1 MFLANRSLALPV
13 RRFCL
18 RRSLSSR
25 ASGVLSAL
33 NIPTNGEVHGV
44 YDGQWK
50 GSGEIIES
58 VCPTTGEILARVKT
72 ASPQESELALQKTRE
87 AYASFRNLP
96 APRRGEILRQIRTA
110 LSDKREELGALVS
123 LEMGKIKTEGIGE
136 VQEFIDICDYAVG
149 LSRMMN
155 GRVVASERPGHSI
168 LEVPNPLGVVAVL
181 SAFNFPVAVYGWNLA
196 LSLAAGNATIWKPS
210 PTTPL
215 CSIAVTSIIAEVLK
229 KNDLPGA
236 VAGLVT
242 GGKEVGEALVNNH
255 DVQLVSFTGS
265 ERVGGIVGQAVAS
278 RFGKIIL
285 ELGGN
290 NASIVMPD
298 ADLSLAIPGVFFGSV
313 GTAGQRCTST
323 RRLFLHREIA
333 SEFLDRLRKLYQ
345 SIKPG
350 DPLVRDTLL
359 GPMHNKAA
367 VNVYDS
373 TVDHLH
379 SIKAEVLCGGTKF
392 DEAPFD
398 AGNFVR
404 PTISLPKSVDMKD
417 KIWSTETFAP
427 ILNAAIFDDL
437 EEAIEWNNAVPQ
449 GLSSSLWTRDIRNI
463 GKWVGPSGSDTGIV
477 NVNAGTS
484 GAEIGASFGGN
495 KSTGWGRESGG
506 DAWKQYVRWSACT
519 INFSDE
525 APLAQGVNFG
535 ISAS

>member
-1 MFLANRSLALPV
+1 
-13 RRFCL
+13 
-18 RRSLSSR
+18 
-25 ASGVLSAL
+25 
-33 NIPTNGEVHGV
+33 E
-44 YDGQWK
+44 
-50 GSGEIIES
+50 
-58 VCPTTGEILARVKT
+58 
-72 ASPQESELALQKTRE
+72 
-87 AYASFRNLP
+87 
-96 APRRGEILRQIRTA
+96 A

-123 LEMGKIKTEGIGE
+123 LEMGKIKSEGIGE
-136 VQEFIDICDYAVG
+136 VQEFIDIDDEWKGRCLRA
-149 LSRMMN
+149 SRPLYT
-155 GRVVASERPGHSI
+155 GRYPATAAHGPDHHTNSMQ
-168 LEVPNPLGVVAVL
+168 LVPNPLGVVAVL

-215 CSIAVTSIIAEVLK
+215 CSIAVTTIIAEVLR
-229 KNDLPGA
+229 KNGVPGA

-242 GGKEVGEALVNNH
+242 GGKDVGETVVNSR
-255 DVQLVSFTGS
+255 DVELVSFTGS
-265 ERVGGIVGQAVAS
+265 ERVGRIVGQAVAS

-323 RRLFLHREIA
+323 RRLFLHRDVA
-333 SEFLDRLRKLYQ
+333 TEFLDRLKGLYT

-350 DPLVRDTLL
+350 DPLVKDTLL

-373 TVDHLH
+373 TINHLQT
-379 SIKAEVLCGGTKF
+379 INAEILCGGKKYVG
-392 DEAPFD
+392 APLD
-398 AGNFVR
+398 AGNFVQ
-404 PTISLPKSVDMKD
+404 PTIAVPKTVNMSDE
-417 KIWSTETFAP
+417 IWSTETFAP

-463 GKWVGPSGSDTGIV
+463 GKWIGPSGSDAGIV

-484 GAEIGASFGGN
+484 GAEIGA
-495 KSTGWGRESGG
+495 
-506 DAWKQYVRWSACT
+506 A
-519 INFSDE
+519 
-525 APLAQGVNFG
+525 
-535 ISAS
+535 